1 MTGPSGVL
9 SNPQNWTAAI
19 VIISNIHFYFKY
31 LEIHNSAICMAE
43 FYYLKYLS
51 NLQKIKFVKE
61 CTIPAN
67 FSSALF
73 TFLVWIGLL

>member
-19 VIISNIHFYFKY
+19 VINSKYIHFYFKY

-43 FYYLKYLS
+43 FL
-51 NLQKIKFVKE
+51 
-61 CTIPAN
+61 
-67 FSSALF
+67 LF
-73 TFLVWIGLL
+73 KVSIQFAKD

>member
-1 MTGPSGVL
+1 MTGPSL

-43 FYYLKYLS
+43 FL
-51 NLQKIKFVKE
+51 
-61 CTIPAN
+61 
-67 FSSALF
+67 LF
-73 TFLVWIGLL
+73 KVSIQFAKD